1 MIPGLGGRLNQAHPW
16 AFRAFRVQS
25 FMKLFTKFLENRHR
39 PPMDFSQ
46 VEPLSPSLIV
56 DFDSFQPCPA
66 DQVRRGLRELLK
78 SCEMVR
84 HSAALVCLRVL
95 SGLEAR
101 AA

>member
-1 MIPGLGGRLNQAHPW
+1 MPDNR
-16 AFRAFRVQS
+16 AFRASRVQS

-66 DQVRRGLRELLK
+66 DQVRRGLCELLK

-84 HSAALVCLRVL
+84 HSAALVCLHAL